1 VKAGPDQARSSPRLP
16 ALAALPLLILSLCLQ
31 PCIASPLTDWQQQ
44 SSATM
49 RWMGLKVYDIS
60 LWRPAA
66 PPDTSSPFAL
76 ELAYAMR
83 FKGRDIAARSVEEM
97 KAQGYTDTAQLAR
110 WERAMAHIFPD
121 VKPGDRLLGVAL
133 PGKAARFYAGDRHL
147 GNIEDPA
154 FVRAFFDIWLS
165 EKTRAP
171 QVRAQLLKGD
181 S

>member
-1 VKAGPDQARSSPRLP
+1 VPHRGHLCRHAPL
-16 ALAALPLLILSLCLQ
+16 LVAALLVVFSFCLQ
-31 PCIASPLTDWQQQ
+31 PCSASPIADWQQQ
-44 SSATM
+44 GKATM

-60 LWRPAA
+60 LWRPASHRS
-66 PPDTSSPFAL
+66 TSAPFAL

-83 FKGRDIAARSVEEM
+83 FKGRDIAARSIEEM
-97 KAQGYTDTAQLAR
+97 KAQGYADTAQLAR
-110 WERAMAHIFPD
+110 WERAMVRIFPD

-165 EKTRAP
+165 QKTRAR

>member
-1 VKAGPDQARSSPRLP
+1 MLHREHDWPHA
-16 ALAALPLLILSLCLQ
+16 PLLVVALLLVLSLCVQ
-31 PCIASPLTDWQQQ
+31 SCMASPIADWQQQ
-44 SSATM
+44 GTATM

-60 LWRPAA
+60 LWRPAGRRG
-66 PPDTSSPFAL
+66 TSAPFAL
-76 ELAYAMR
+76 ELAYATR
-83 FKGRDIAARSVEEM
+83 FKGRDIAARSIEEM
-97 KAQGYTDTAQLAR
+97 KAQGHSDAGQLAR
-110 WERAMAHIFPD
+110 WERAMASIFPD

-165 EKTRAP
+165 QKTRAP
-171 QVRAQLLKGD
+171 KVRAQLLKGD